1 MQLTCTNCG
10 ARMSLETALNDIEA
24 RKALAA
30 ALSMPAQLGDRTL
43 RYIGLFRPQQR
54 SLTWPRF
61 HKLLNELLAQI
72 KDRSVTRNGITWSA
86 PLETWEMALDQ
97 IMDNRDTLRLPLKSH
112 GYLFEIV
119 AGIANRAAGVQERK
133 TEKEKIS
140 RAQQRGQQ
148 PDQQPEHKPFQAS
161 PALQK
166 HGGPVKASTLLDGM
180 GQRVQPP
187 ESYNELKKKI
197 GGKKHDQSTGKP
209 ER

>member
-10 ARMSLETALNDIEA
+10 ARMSLETALNDVQA

-61 HKLLNELLAQI
+61 HKLLNELLVQI
-72 KDRSVTRNGITWSA
+72 KARTVTRNGITWSA

-133 TEKEKIS
+133 TEQTKINQ
-140 RAQQRGQQ
+140 AQQRGQRSGHLQ
-148 PDQQPEHKPFQAS
+148 GGS
-161 PALQK
+161 YPA
-166 HGGPVKASTLLDGM
+166 GGVTEPVENPRYNGGLK
-180 GQRVQPP
+180 RVHPP
-187 ESYNELKKKI
+187 EAFNKAKQKLKEPT
-197 GGKKHDQSTGKP
+197 DD
-209 ER
+209 